1 MKKAPALVLELQL
14 LVLQELTVL
23 VPEQR
28 EQDLVLQL
36 GFDRV
41 PLDIEEA
48 RARRRAAVLEHVRPP
63 RVAASRD
70 AHVVGH
76 HVHELAHAM
85 ARERLDQAAM
95 VGLGAQRRVEL
106 PVVSN
111 VVAVGAVGARLQE
124 RRKVAVRDS
133 ERREVRDDLA

>member
-1 MKKAPALVLELQL
+1 MIECRDDAAQFQQLRMLRPERLLQRVETPFQDGHVGAGVEWEDRVVVANAESAGPVLELQL
-14 LVLQELTVL
+14 LVLQEPTVL

-63 RVAASRD
+63 RVAASR
-70 AHVVGH
+70 
-76 HVHELAHAM
+76 
-85 ARERLDQAAM
+85 
-95 VGLGAQRRVEL
+95 
-106 PVVSN
+106 
-111 VVAVGAVGARLQE
+111 
-124 RRKVAVRDS
+124 
-133 ERREVRDDLA
+133 